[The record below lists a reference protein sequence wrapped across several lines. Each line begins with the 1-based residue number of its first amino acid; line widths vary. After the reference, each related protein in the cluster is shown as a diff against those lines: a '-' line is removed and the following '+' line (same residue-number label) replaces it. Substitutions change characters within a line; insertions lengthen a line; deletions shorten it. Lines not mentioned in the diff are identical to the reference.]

1 VADPLHQFQITPI
14 LPISVAGTDLSFTN
28 SSLWMA
34 IAVGCAYLLIMAGT
48 RRQAMVPGRLQ
59 AAVEMMYEFVAGILR
74 DATGKEGMR
83 FFPIVFTIFMFILM
97 GNTLGMIPGAFTFT
111 SHIIVTFAMAIAV
124 WVGVTI
130 IGFWYHG
137 AHFLHFFVPTGAPK
151 VMLPLLVPI
160 EIMSY
165 CVRPISLSVRLFC
178 NMMAGHTMLKVFAG
192 FVISLAGYFVVPAVA
207 PLAITVVLIGF
218 EFAVAFLQAYI
229 FTVLT
234 CIYLNDAIHMH

>member
-192 FVISLAGYFVVPAVA
+192 FIISLGTYYLIPGVA